1 MELIC
6 GIKDGLPGLR
16 YRRVTRGIRSRRSI
30 SAVSNGSA
38 TFSRYHQT
46 HNITAQGN
54 LGRGE
59 WLIQHFRTTWSQG
72 RLASLSDLACTVVHR
87 WPADLS
93 VIVLMIHVEANARA
107 ASPKATPS
115 I

>member
-72 RLASLSDLACTVVHR
+72 SRPCQT
-87 WPADLS
+87 WPAQWSTVGRQTYL
-93 VIVLMIHVEANARA
+93 
-107 ASPKATPS
+107 
-115 I
+115 